1 MEQGV
6 LKKIVENAEMNKEGR
21 CDLRWLSKEL
31 EWPSA
36 ARLPNTLFTREDV
49 EKKVLFGRVK
59 HERSTEVAFP
69 PLKGWCNFHVGQL
82 ERGKWQN
89 TK

>member
-1 MEQGV
+1 MRLALVKQRIRMTRSGSIAKYFVYEV
-6 LKKIVENAEMNKEGR
+6 MWRKI
-21 CDLRWLSKEL
+21 
-31 EWPSA
+31 
-36 ARLPNTLFTREDV
+36 
-49 EKKVLFGRVK
+49 VLFGLVK

-89 TK
+89 SK